1 MFKRFIISFVF
12 LLRWYLYDS
21 REAVKTRV
29 FLHALK
35 PIKSVEGAL
44 FDADELMS
52 FIYNTF
58 NLKKKGE

>member
-1 MFKRFIISFVF
+1 M
-12 LLRWYLYDS
+12 RWYLYDS

-58 NLKKKGE
+58 NFKKKGE